1 LVAAVAEHSIA
12 PAAQAT
18 QVVSLVV
25 KPIAAQPVAHTAVV
39 LAH

>member
-1 LVAAVAEHSIA
+1 LVAAVDEHSIA

-18 QVVSLVV
+18 QVVSLVA
-25 KPIAAQPVAHTAVV
+25 KPMAAQPVAQTFVV